1 MSLFED
7 RILFERN
14 KELLLKNCST
24 EIKQEFEQYLNKYLD
39 KLHLLGLNYP
49 SAELLAKIL
58 IEVEDNND
66 NV

>member
-39 KLHLLGLNYP
+39 KLHTLGLNYP

-58 IEVEDNND
+58 IEVENNND